1 MQMLYNVELLK
12 KVYVENFYYLLYNDT
27 YCLKR
32 GIIMTIDFHVHGKIT
47 STLAFDQEKFLLTV
61 KEAKENG
68 LEALALTEHL
78 AAKNFLE
85 GYEFLTANY
94 NRIED
99 YYDVDGFKVFYGME
113 VTTKQE
119 LDILIIGKPEVVL
132 SFKDEITANIKE
144 NEFIDIND
152 LFALNI
158 PKELL
163 VILAHP
169 YRDYSEFPEIESHV
183 IDRLD
188 AMELN
193 SRDAYEGGMEE
204 MKQKVTKLARK
215 FNLPITCGSDTHYFI
230 QVSTAQNIFAKNC
243 NTVKEIK
250 QEIKAGNYS
259 INLSSEL
266 NVRVKSAIIIK
277 KLICNK

>member
-1 MQMLYNVELLK
+1 MVLHLGLRRRN
-12 KVYVENFYYLLYNDT
+12 
-27 YCLKR
+27 
-32 GIIMTIDFHVHGKIT
+32 IMIIDFHVHGKIT

-68 LEALALTEHL
+68 LDSLAITEHL
-78 AAKNFLE
+78 AANNFLE
-85 GYEFLTANY
+85 GYEFLKANY

-99 YYDVDGFKVFYGME
+99 YFDLDGFKVFYGME

-119 LDILIIGKPEVVL
+119 LDILIIGKPELVL
-132 SFKDEITANIKE
+132 SLRDEIRDNING

-152 LFALNI
+152 LFTLNI
-158 PKELL
+158 ADELL

-169 YRDYSEFPEIESHV
+169 YRDYIEFPDIESFV

-193 SRDAYEGGMEE
+193 SKDAYQGGTEE

-230 QVSTAQNIFAKNC
+230 QVSTAQNIFNKNC

-250 QEIKAGNYS
+250 EEIKAGNYS